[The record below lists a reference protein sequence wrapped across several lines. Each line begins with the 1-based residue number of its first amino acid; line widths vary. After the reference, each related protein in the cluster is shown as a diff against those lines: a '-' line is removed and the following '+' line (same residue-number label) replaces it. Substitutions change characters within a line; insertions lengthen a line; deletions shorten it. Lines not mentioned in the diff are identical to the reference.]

1 MPDLDIADCFAV
13 DGPLAGALPGYS
25 PRASQIELAQAI
37 GETIDSRGT
46 LVAEAG
52 TGIGKTWAY
61 LVPAMLKGG
70 KVLIST
76 GTRTLQDQ
84 LFSRDLPRVRAA
96 LTIPV
101 STALLKGRSNYI
113 CHYHLERLE
122 GDERALKSRSEISQ
136 LRAIQVF
143 AKSTRTGDRGELG
156 KIPEDAEIWQRV
168 TSTRENCLGQE
179 CPHIRDCFVVKA
191 RKQAQEADIVVI
203 NHALF
208 MADLVLRESGITDLL
223 PDADTIIFDEAHQL
237 PDTATRFLGSSVST
251 HQLLDF
257 ARMTEVAG
265 LAHAREAMNW
275 SEAHKR
281 IETAARELRLAAAPV
296 EKMPGRK
303 ATFENIPQ
311 PEAFDQALAALYD
324 AVDNTSRSLAALGER
339 HPDLAT
345 AARAGTDI
353 AARLVR
359 WSQPGRQ
366 GAAVRGGRHRLP
378 FAAAQA
384 PEARD
389 AEPATSR
396 HETGL
401 AAAADGASSRGEGT
415 AWPAQGAASAAVDT
429 AQSTDEHTSA
439 PAGTGSAAAGGLVR
453 LAGATRPASAQQR
466 RTQALALD
474 EESHAQAARA
484 LLRPGAGSRPA
495 ATMAVSGAA
504 AGASSAHAAS
514 GARAGVAATATA
526 ASAAAATSASH
537 AHAASQDARDAQAE
551 LSALLGDVAPAATSG
566 AGSLHDWTGPSVR
579 WVEHGNHHIRLHSAP
594 LSVAR
599 AFSRFR
605 RANQAWILTSATL
618 SVANDFRHFTHQL
631 GLYDARSGQWASP
644 FDYPTQGLLYVPQGM
659 PEPQSPQFLPA
670 FADRLMPLL
679 QASPGGALVLCTTL
693 RAVDR
698 MAELLADRFDDAGI
712 EWPLLKQ
719 GEATRRDLL
728 ERFQAL
734 DHPVLV
740 GSASFW
746 EGIDLPG
753 RVLTL
758 VAIDKLPFAP
768 PDDPVIEARLRAC
781 RERGGN
787 PFAEYQLPEAAISLK
802 QGAGRLIRTES
813 DWGVLMVA
821 DTRLVDKPYGKRLWR
836 GLPPFARTRDPAQA
850 VAFFDRHVAP

>member
-237 PDTATRFLGSSVST
+237 PDTATRFLGSNVST

-281 IETAARELRLAAAPV
+281 IETAARELRLAASAV

-311 PEAFDQALAALYD
+311 PDAFDQALATLYE

-345 AARAGTDI
+345 AARAGADI
-353 AARLVR
+353 AARLMR
-359 WSQPGRQ
+359 WSQPGR
-366 GAAVRGGRHRLP
+366 
-378 FAAAQA
+378 
-384 PEARD
+384 
-389 AEPATSR
+389 
-396 HETGL
+396 
-401 AAAADGASSRGEGT
+401 EG
-415 AWPAQGAASAAVDT
+415 
-429 AQSTDEHTSA
+429 
-439 PAGTGSAAAGGLVR
+439 
-453 LAGATRPASAQQR
+453 
-466 RTQALALD
+466 
-474 EESHAQAARA
+474 
-484 LLRPGAGSRPA
+484 
-495 ATMAVSGAA
+495 
-504 AGASSAHAAS
+504 AS
-514 GARAGVAATATA
+514 GAIGQR
-526 ASAAAATSASH
+526 
-537 AHAASQDARDAQAE
+537 
-551 LSALLGDVAPAATSG
+551 
-566 AGSLHDWTGPSVR
+566 
-579 WVEHGNHHIRLHSAP
+579 HS
-594 LSVAR
+594 
-599 AFSRFR
+599 
-605 RANQAWILTSATL
+605 
-618 SVANDFRHFTHQL
+618 
-631 GLYDARSGQWASP
+631 
-644 FDYPTQGLLYVPQGM
+644 
-659 PEPQSPQFLPA
+659 
-670 FADRLMPLL
+670 
-679 QASPGGALVLCTTL
+679 
-693 RAVDR
+693 
-698 MAELLADRFDDAGI
+698 
-712 EWPLLKQ
+712 
-719 GEATRRDLL
+719 
-728 ERFQAL
+728 
-734 DHPVLV
+734 
-740 GSASFW
+740 
-746 EGIDLPG
+746 
-753 RVLTL
+753 
-758 VAIDKLPFAP
+758 
-768 PDDPVIEARLRAC
+768 
-781 RERGGN
+781 
-787 PFAEYQLPEAAISLK
+787 
-802 QGAGRLIRTES
+802 
-813 DWGVLMVA
+813 
-821 DTRLVDKPYGKRLWR
+821 
-836 GLPPFARTRDPAQA
+836 
-850 VAFFDRHVAP
+850 